1 MNDKVLKCV
10 EASKIAGSIVL
21 LKGSD
26 TVIANPKGEV
36 VINFSKAPYLA
47 TAGSGDVLAG
57 IIASLVGKNKMN
69 SFDAACAGAWI
80 HSKLG
85 EYLGPGLIAEDL
97 VDNIPY
103 IIKKLANYEI

>member
-1 MNDKVLKCV
+1 M
-10 EASKIAGSIVL
+10 
-21 LKGSD
+21 
-26 TVIANPKGEV
+26 
-36 VINFSKAPYLA
+36 KA
-47 TAGSGDVLAG
+47 
-57 IIASLVGKNKMN
+57 
-69 SFDAACAGAWI
+69 FDAACAGAWI